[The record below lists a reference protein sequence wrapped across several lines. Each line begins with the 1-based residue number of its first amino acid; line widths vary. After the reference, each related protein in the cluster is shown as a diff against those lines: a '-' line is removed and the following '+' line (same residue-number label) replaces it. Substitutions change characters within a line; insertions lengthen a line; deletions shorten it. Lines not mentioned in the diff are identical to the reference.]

1 MFFSIL
7 TKGFNNIDVEV
18 VTSEIATLELQN
30 NDKDFDGLIKSE
42 NQIENAATEDE
53 TYQNNCPFYGF
64 TTFVQSSMKI
74 SMNQPCLILWS
85 VIKKRFVNRMTF
97 KSGSR
102 LFIEESSHHAS
113 ADPTHYTVDKDKD
126 RFPI

>member
-74 SMNQPCLILWS
+74 SMNQPCLIL
-85 VIKKRFVNRMTF
+85 
-97 KSGSR
+97 
-102 LFIEESSHHAS
+102 
-113 ADPTHYTVDKDKD
+113 
-126 RFPI
+126 